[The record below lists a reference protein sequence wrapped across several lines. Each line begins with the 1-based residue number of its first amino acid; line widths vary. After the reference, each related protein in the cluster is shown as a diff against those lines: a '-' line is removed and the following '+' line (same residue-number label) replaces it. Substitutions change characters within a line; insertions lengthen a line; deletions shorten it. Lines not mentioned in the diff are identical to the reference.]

1 MKLPWLLPVAALS
14 AACTLVS
21 CGTPNKKND
30 DQFKANGPRSG
41 QGESRFLQDDS
52 NAPQPP
58 PGTPNA
64 LPQTGGNTPP
74 ATTTAPENPTA
85 PPAPATPPPAKTQ
98 AGNATPPV
106 PPPPSGNQYPYAKP
120 VPGKKG
126 FVYSPF
132 DEKQSEIDVRD
143 YAPGTKVR
151 DPYTNRIF
159 LVP

>member
-1 MKLPWLLPVAALS
+1 MMKLPWLLPVAALS

-21 CGTPNKKND
+21 CGTPGKKKDD
-30 DQFKANGPRSG
+30 DQFKANAPGSG

-58 PGTPNA
+58 ANAPNA

-74 ATTTAPENPTA
+74 ATTTAPENPAA
-85 PPAPATPPPAKTQ
+85 PPAPAPPAKTQ

-106 PPPPSGNQYPYAKP
+106 PPAPAGNQYPYAKP